1 MQSFIRRSAMSYDKF
16 DLDGKVAVVF
26 GGTSGIGRSIALGLA
41 DAGADVVPTSRRE
54 QKVKEVA
61 EDIRK
66 RGHRTLA
73 LAVDATRRKEVE
85 AFTQKVVESFG
96 HIDIL
101 VNSAGALWV
110 GPFEEMPDKE
120 YDKVLDACLRAT
132 VLTCQI
138 VGRVMIKQKSGKIIN
153 ISSMAALWGQPE
165 ILPYSASKG
174 GVIQFSR
181 GLAVEWAKYNIQ
193 VNDIAP
199 GFYVTPLTEE
209 VFTEPATNKRLKE
222 KTPMGRLGELE
233 DLQGAAIFLAS
244 AASDFIT
251 GQTIRVD
258 GGVFINGTL

>member
-1 MQSFIRRSAMSYDKF
+1 MVMSYNKF
-16 DLDGKVAVVF
+16 DLEGKVAIVV
-26 GGTSGIGRSIALGLA
+26 GGTSGIGRSIALGLT
-41 DAGADVVPTSRRE
+41 DAGADVIPTSRRA
-54 QKVKEVA
+54 QKVKETVQ
-61 EDIRK
+61 DIEK
-66 RGHRTLA
+66 RGRRSLA
-73 LAVDATRRKEVE
+73 LAVDATRRDDVE
-85 AFTQKVVESFG
+85 ALSEKVFDRFG

-101 VNSAGALWV
+101 VNSAGAIWV
-110 GPFEEMPDKE
+110 GPFEEMSDEE
-120 YDKVLDACLRAT
+120 YDKVMDACLRAT

-138 VGRVMIKQKSGKIIN
+138 IGRVMIKQRSGKIIN

-165 ILPYSASKG
+165 ILPYCASKG

-199 GFYVTPLTEE
+199 GLFITPLTEAI
-209 VFTEPATNKRLKE
+209 FTEPVMNRRLKE

-244 AASDFIT
+244 PASNFIT

-258 GGVFINGTL
+258 GGLFINGTL